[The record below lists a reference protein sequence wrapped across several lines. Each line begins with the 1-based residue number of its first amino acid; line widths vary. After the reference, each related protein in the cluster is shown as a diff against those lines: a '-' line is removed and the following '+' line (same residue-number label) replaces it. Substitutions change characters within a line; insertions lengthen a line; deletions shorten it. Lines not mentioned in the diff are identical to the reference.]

1 MVVTTMMMNDD
12 TCKIFYDIDDEND
25 NDDAVLFIK
34 DAVKAGNYI
43 SHRPDNIPFMAFIQ
57 AKCSQTLLYFKRRT
71 FCKTITT
78 LTLCHLCNL
87 GNATHRA

>member
-1 MVVTTMMMNDD
+1 MMILVR
-12 TCKIFYDIDDEND
+12 IFMMLLMKMIFEYV
-25 NDDAVLFIK
+25 VLFIK

-78 LTLCHLCNL
+78 LTQCHLCNL